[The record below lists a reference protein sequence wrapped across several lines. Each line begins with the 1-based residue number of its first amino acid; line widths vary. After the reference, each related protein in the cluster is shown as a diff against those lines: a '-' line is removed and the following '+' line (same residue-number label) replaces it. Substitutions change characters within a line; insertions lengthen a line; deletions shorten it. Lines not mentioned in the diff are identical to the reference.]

1 MLKYIMQNNIKV
13 ELVIAN
19 ECYKDYFISDLNIT
33 NYNIDFNF
41 INNNINVNDE
51 NNENESNTFIEN
63 IENEEDEKY
72 HIKEIKKIEKKIN
85 KLFYSNML
93 KEVNKSTIDVINEN
107 NEFNYYLLY
116 YNLNSYNRNQELLI
130 LSIILFLLRTN
141 NLYNLIEKDSVIRYI
156 NNGILK
162 QGK

>member
-1 MLKYIMQNNIKV
+1 M
-13 ELVIAN
+13 
-19 ECYKDYFISDLNIT
+19 
-33 NYNIDFNF
+33 
-41 INNNINVNDE
+41 
-51 NNENESNTFIEN
+51 
-63 IENEEDEKY
+63 
-72 HIKEIKKIEKKIN
+72 
-85 KLFYSNML
+85 FYSNLL

-116 YNLNSYNRNQELLI
+116 YNLNLLSYNRNQELLI

-162 QGK
+162 QGKMESRKDVHGSFYLIN